1 MRISDWSSDVCSSDL
16 IAHVT
21 GFVLA
26 EHRSLAAEHAERV
39 EWIADADLFLGV
51 AIFAHAEP
59 WRFFRNLDRS
69 RRAALPSPF
78 QARQHL
84 CPVRIDDAVAAAV
97 GEPAPLIPTDLLDTA
112 PLVALAPPCAAVS
125 PALANT

>member
-69 RRAALPSPF
+69 RHAALPSPF

-84 CPVRIDDAVAAAV
+84 FAVRFSDAVAAAV
-97 GEPAPLIPTDLLDTA
+97 GAPEQIIRTA
-112 PLVALAPPCAAVS
+112 RQSVG
-125 PALANT
+125 